1 MSLFQPG
8 VSLDWQECASL
19 PVKMRYAHA
28 VLLKNKVYVGGEVMQ
43 ETDNKICAYNFAED
57 TWESFPC
64 PTKQSA
70 LTTYN
75 SQLVLVGGVDL
86 NTKQVTNQLWVLQE
100 DERRWSQPLPAMPT
114 ARYGASAVEHD
125 NHLLVAGGRDYSVS
139 RFGVVEV
146 YDGQKWVKIDPLPTC
161 YNMRSTYHDG
171 ACYLVGGVGERRQ
184 VFCVSLESLIA
195 KTIQQQ
201 SSSPQT
207 STWKTLADLPDS
219 CYDIAS
225 FGGALVAVGRRGALK
240 SIAAAVWGL
249 PVGSS
254 LLVYSPLTLSWINV
268 SDIPAVVGSS
278 CIITLPTGDIVV
290 IGQSSQS
297 VFKGTL
303 KAATD

>member
-1 MSLFQPG
+1 
-8 VSLDWQECASL
+8 
-19 PVKMRYAHA
+19 MRYVQA

-64 PTKQSA
+64 PTKWSDI
-70 LTTYN
+70 TTYN

-100 DERRWSQPLPAMPT
+100 DEQTWGQPLPAMPT
-114 ARYGASAVEHD
+114 TRYGSSAKEHD
-125 NHLLVAGGRDYSVS
+125 NHLIVVGGWRFDVEVARSSPYYVK
-139 RFGVVEV
+139 VVEV
-146 YDGQKWVKIDPLPTC
+146 YDGQKWMKTDPLPTC

-171 ACYLVGGVGERRQ
+171 TCYLVGGDG
-184 VFCVSLESLIA
+184 SLESLIA

-207 STWKTLADLPDS
+207 SIWKTLPDLPHD
-219 CYDIAS
+219 YNIAS
-225 FGGALVAVGRRGALK
+225 FGGALVAVGPRKGRSLK
-240 SIAAAVWGL
+240 SIANNMLAAFNGRQPGL
-249 PVGSS
+249 SDSSS
-254 LLVYSPLTLSWINV
+254 LLVYSPLTLSWIHV

-303 KAATD
+303 KDATD